1 MVGYHLGAEKVR
13 WSEYFRQRQ
22 QGLQRSQEEK
32 VYDTKSKGGLEIGS
46 HQKPL
51 GQEKS

>member
-1 MVGYHLGAEKVR
+1 MKWG
-13 WSEYFRQRQ
+13 EYSRQRQ

-32 VYDTKSKGGLEIGS
+32 IHDTKSKGGLEIGS

-51 GQEKS
+51 RQEKS